1 MKLDPPTPIP
11 SFPALARR
19 CRDAGAAV
27 PQVAMAQYTLNVRE
41 ADIRAFVADAAE
53 VTGRTFIV
61 DARAGKVSVV
71 SERPLSRSE
80 YFEVF
85 LSTCAPTGWWR
96 CRPAT
101 ARSACSRPKARPASP
116 RASAARRGAQPDD
129 YRDRAPA
136 RDRRA
141 RRWKRCAR
149 WSARKA
155 RSLPTSPAIRW

>member
-71 SERPLSRSE
+71 SERPLSRSNT
-80 YFEVF
+80 
-85 LSTCAPTGWWR
+85 SR
-96 CRPAT
+96 CSCPPARQR
-101 ARSACSRPKARPASP
+101 AGGGADRQRRVP
-116 RASAARRGAQPDD
+116 RAAGRRRGQPAHAHRQQGRRAAR
-129 YRDRAPA
+129 
-136 RDRRA
+136 
-141 RRWKRCAR
+141 
-149 WSARKA
+149 
-155 RSLPTSPAIRW
+155 